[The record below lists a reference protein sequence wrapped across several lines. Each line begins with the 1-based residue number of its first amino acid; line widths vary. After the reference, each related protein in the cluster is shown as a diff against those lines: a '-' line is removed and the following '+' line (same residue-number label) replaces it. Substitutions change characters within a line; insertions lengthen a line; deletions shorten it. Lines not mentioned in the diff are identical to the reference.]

1 MSQVKNQQFKIT
13 TASAAAAKCLL
24 HLQTT
29 VTAACVNLAIGLM

>member
-13 TASAAAAKCLL
+13 AGAAAAKCLL